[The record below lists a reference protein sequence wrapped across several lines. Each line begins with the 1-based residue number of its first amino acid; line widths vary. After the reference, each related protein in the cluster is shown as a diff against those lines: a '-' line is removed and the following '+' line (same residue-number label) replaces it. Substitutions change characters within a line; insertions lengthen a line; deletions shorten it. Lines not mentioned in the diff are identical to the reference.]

1 MSRRRTLRP
10 DEQEIWH
17 AVARTARPLHP
28 QGYLPE
34 PSSIASHIE
43 NAPVSI
49 QSPLPKFHIG
59 QKAQAAGPTAK
70 IAPIFAD
77 HLASAPLRMDAKTHA
92 KMTRGKMSPQ
102 AKIDLHG
109 MTLDQAHPA
118 LMSFIF
124 SAHSGGLRLV
134 LVITGKGKSRPDH
147 GPIPQTMGILRGQ
160 VPRWLHMPPL
170 SGVVLQVTEAHV
182 THGGGGALYVYLR
195 RQ

>member
-17 AVARTARPLHP
+17 LVARTARPLHG

-34 PSSIASHIE
+34 PMAFAAPIE
-43 NAPVSI
+43 NAPEFT
-49 QSPLPKFHIG
+49 QRPLPKFHIG
-59 QKAQAAGPTAK
+59 QKAQALGPTAK
-70 IAPIFAD
+70 IAPTFAD

-92 KMTRGKMSPQ
+92 KMTRGKLSPQ

-118 LMSFIF
+118 LTSFIL

-147 GPIPQTMGILRGQ
+147 GPIPQTKGILRQQ

-170 SGVVLQVTEAHV
+170 LGAVLQVSEAHA

-195 RQ
+195 RH